1 MHQGGTRRR
10 LMLLGWLSVCVAVSM
25 GAAGHS
31 AAEQEAAVLSAETNL
46 RALCSEDLAQPLQQ
60 AFARAVAAG
69 ARRFTLTIAPGKY
82 REFALSLRDDRGPD
96 GMELVVAGE
105 GDAPVVLDGIALQ
118 LAADRVTVRNLVLQ
132 GNRRPAATLDVRV
145 ATEFVGDRLALIDN
159 ECQDPT
165 GTAPLV
171 LITASGPRDSAARA
185 TLRHTW
191 LLGNRVEG
199 RAPLLAT
206 PRTGRA
212 NLAELRLEGCVF
224 SGNAA
229 AHALEPWFTRQTTV
243 ANCLLAEHRL
253 AGAWLRLVSPLARV
267 RLEGGIVTNAS
278 ALVCYETG
286 PDVTRTDFP
295 VVEARGV
302 TLHLP
307 AAPDPTEVHGQ
318 NNTLAP
324 PLERLPDP
332 GALADRARRG
342 QPLDLTNCL
351 RFVRD

>member
-1 MHQGGTRRR
+1 
-10 LMLLGWLSVCVAVSM
+10 M
-25 GAAGHS
+25 GADGYS
-31 AAEQEAAVLSAETNL
+31 AAEQEAAGLGAETNF

-145 ATEFVGDRLALIDN
+145 ANEFVGDRLALIDN

-199 RAPLLAT
+199 RTPLLAT

-229 AHALEPWFTRQTTV
+229 AHALEPWFTRRTTV

-253 AGAWLRLVSPLARV
+253 AGAWLRLVSPLAQIC
-267 RLEGGIVTNAS
+267 LEGGVVANAG
-278 ALVCYETG
+278 ALVLHETG
-286 PDVTRTDFP
+286 PDVSRTDFAA
-295 VVEARGV
+295 VEAV
-302 TLHLP
+302 SVELHLP
-307 AAPDPTEVHGQ
+307 DAPDPAELCCRDCV
-318 NNTLAP
+318 LVP
-324 PLERLPDP
+324 SPVRPFDP
-332 GALADRARRG
+332 TALAKLARQGRT
-342 QPLDLTNCL
+342 LDPAML
-351 RFVRD
+351 RRLISPP